1 MDKYGL
7 YSQFGFEF
15 QKLVFVYYSLG
26 IGSNNQI
33 TYEGCDDVEIS
44 SVYFPLFKLYD
55 DSNPN
60 TLIQVKSG
68 IVDIQTFKKVLMNWL
83 LILDKSKEYRLLVE
97 NQLSFDYD
105 NNFIDELT
113 KEILTTTKRRS
124 AIIRQVKEIY
134 INIVEQLKEDLLWL
148 INNFKIEQ
156 HGIKDIKQKS
166 YELFK
171 RDFYRANDK
180 EIILQEQFDDFL
192 MIIRSEIADK
202 ILEKTQFAL
211 TRRELY
217 NIIEDV
223 RNRINE
229 EKYDVS
235 YSEFKPTSRKKA
247 EQLFSKDGE
256 SVKQLKLITRQ
267 NSRIIDYLIEQIFY
281 EDFKSHFEAI
291 EKINEIKDLE
301 YLAHSNYEDVLFELE
316 DESYTPKQ
324 LFIRTTNKELKS
336 PLFLPQSSNINFY
349 SRGCYIHLTDDKVEE
364 ELRIRWGDSD
374 ED

>member
-217 NIIEDV
+217 NSIEDV